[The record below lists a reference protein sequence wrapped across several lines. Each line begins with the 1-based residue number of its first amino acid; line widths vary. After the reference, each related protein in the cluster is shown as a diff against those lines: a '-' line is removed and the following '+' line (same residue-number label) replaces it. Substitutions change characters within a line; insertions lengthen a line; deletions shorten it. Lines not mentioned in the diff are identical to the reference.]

1 MSNSIDLTN
10 LLKHAAEL
18 IGNNAEELHIAFA
31 KTDGGYSAKDRDI
44 ETEIDDMV
52 ETASRLISLTSYP
65 HQLHSYTVSY

>member
-1 MSNSIDLTN
+1 MSNSIDLAD

-18 IGNNAEELHIAFA
+18 IENNAEELHIAFA
-31 KTDGGYSAKDRDI
+31 KAEGGYGAQNRDI
-44 ETEIDDMV
+44 EKEIDDMV